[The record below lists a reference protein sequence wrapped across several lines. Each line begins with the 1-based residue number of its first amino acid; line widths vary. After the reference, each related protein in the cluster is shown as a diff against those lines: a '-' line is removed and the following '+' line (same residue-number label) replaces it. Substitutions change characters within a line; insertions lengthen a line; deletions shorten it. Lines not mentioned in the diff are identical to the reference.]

1 MIALYILVGIVV
13 LFALVLSIR
22 AHVHVQY
29 EDELTAYISW
39 AFLKIPVF
47 PRPEKPP
54 KEKKKEDKPEEK
66 KEETP
71 AEPKAKGPNPL
82 KVLYENE
89 KLNGILEILRKLLE
103 VIDKFGRRVINSF
116 VIDEMFLDISVSRN
130 DAAET
135 AEEYGKMCQKVFPL
149 TGAVCANCDVR
160 KYCINVDPDYIG
172 KGHNEYAFSME
183 ISVNPR
189 KLINAVLLFA
199 FGAVF
204 KVGIRLLKGIKPK
217 TKAENPAEVSADA
230 DSQPHQIA
238 ENTDG
243 EAAVNQPAD
252 NTENNLNN
260 DNNES
265 GAK

>member
-1 MIALYILVGIVV
+1 MIALYILTGIVV

-29 EDELTAYISW
+29 EDELTAYASW
-39 AFLKIPVF
+39 AFLKIPLL

-54 KEKKKEDKPEEK
+54 KEKKKEEKPQEEK

-71 AEPKAKGPNPL
+71 AEPKPKGPNPI

-103 VIDKFGRRVINSF
+103 VVDKFGRRVINSF

-149 TGAVCANCDVR
+149 AGAVCANCIVK
-160 KYCINVDPDYIG
+160 KYSINIDPDYIG

-217 TKAENPAEVSADA
+217 TNTNTGASADSENQA
-230 DSQPHQIA
+230 EKPA

-243 EAAVNQPAD
+243 EAAVNQPEA
-252 NTENNLNN
+252 NTEII
-260 DNNES
+260 
-265 GAK
+265 